1 MNESKGF
8 FGNFFGKTDTM
19 YRAKIMNPS
28 DRARGAN
35 RSEYIK
41 GLIDNVGDV
50 LRDQAQ
56 AAKDQKD

>member
-1 MNESKGF
+1 
-8 FGNFFGKTDTM
+8 
-19 YRAKIMNPS
+19 MNPS